1 MTNIPKETDLDKWT
15 DSFKTSQDT
24 IKAATV
30 SGTIVTMKSDHR
42 AAQPAPAYS
51 TITADDVMQSIKE
64 AIQENQAPP
73 PPPNPHDKSGAWRK
87 TKIMD
92 ASPDEV
98 LNVLD
103 QFKIHLDKRP
113 PYHPPV
119 MKCMD
124 MGLGGYG
131 NFGIITGQLKSGK
144 SHVIAAMVAA
154 YLFGEKS
161 KVLNFASQPDAKR
174 PDVLYFDTE
183 MDSDDVWKQHERISH
198 FKGPHGAEF
207 SGTIHMYPLR
217 RFTPSERLKM
227 IDTAIKHYHRTCGL
241 VVIDGIRDLI
251 YDINSV
257 DETMQITSDV
267 MRWTDEH
274 KVHIITA
281 LHQNKS
287 TNIGQANNMR
297 GHLGTEFGNKAQYVI
312 ECKKTGS
319 GADAFFTIEPP
330 ANSSRSSAGFEAFGY
345 QIESYKIE
353 SGGYG
358 SIPLLMDGTD
368 FDMKKKSGEHPKRH
382 GRNTESMPSEY
393 QDEVHFDLIKL
404 VFPNDDQ
411 KRYAEIID
419 ALKNNFFKITG
430 KDKTI
435 SDKRAR
441 LMIQYWQDNSWIT
454 ATGKAQT
461 KTRFYSKSDEII

>member
-1 MTNIPKETDLDKWT
+1 MTKINNFDDLNQFRGSGSASSQGTPFVSSGTTLRAVEVIPKEPASTT
-15 DSFKTSQDT
+15 
-24 IKAATV
+24 
-30 SGTIVTMKSDHR
+30 
-42 AAQPAPAYS
+42 PAPRKIKPA
-51 TITADDVMQSIKE
+51 DVMNELEK
-64 AIQENQAPP
+64 AKDGLNT
-73 PPPNPHDKSGAWRK
+73 NPHDKSGAWRK

-92 ASPDEV
+92 ASSDEV
-98 LNVLD
+98 LSVLD

-183 MDSDDVWKQHERISH
+183 MDADDVWKQHERISH
-198 FKGPHGAEF
+198 FKALQGAEF
-207 SGTIHMYPLR
+207 GGTVHMYPLR

-227 IDTAIKHYHRTCGL
+227 IDTAIEHYHHTCGL
-241 VVIDGIRDLI
+241 VIIDGIRDLI

-287 TNIGQANNMR
+287 TNTGQANNMR

-319 GADAFFTIEPP
+319 GADAFFTVEPP

-345 QIESYKIE
+345 QIESYEIE

-368 FDMKKKSGEHPKRH
+368 FVMKKQGGERSAKSSKH
-382 GRNTESMPSEY
+382 SDVMPSEF
-393 QDEVHFDLIKL
+393 QDEVHFNLIRKVFEKADRLRYADLKDLIL
-404 VFPNDDQ
+404 NSYFDV
-411 KRYAEIID
+411 
-419 ALKNNFFKITG
+419 TG
-430 KDKTI
+430 KDKML
-435 SDKRAR
+435 SDNRAR
-441 LMIQYWQDNSWIT
+441 LWISYWMQNEWIT
-454 ATGKAQT
+454 SIGKAG
-461 KTRFYSKSDEII
+461 TRTCFYLKSDEIV